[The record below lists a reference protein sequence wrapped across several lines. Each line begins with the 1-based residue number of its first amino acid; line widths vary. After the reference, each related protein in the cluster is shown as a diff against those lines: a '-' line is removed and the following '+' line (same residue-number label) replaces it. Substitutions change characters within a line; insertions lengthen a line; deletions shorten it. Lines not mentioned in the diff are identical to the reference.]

1 MKPFLRFGDS
11 SEPQWKPSST
21 KGENLKQWQSFPA
34 VTSTTKL
41 SQERISSIGCSH
53 DYISH
58 WCVHYCF
65 AFWTGSS
72 QGYGFHMNYQVKLNY
87 LKLSLNP
94 LWVAVRMLISAV
106 ELHSVANLYQQINLS
121 DLNWQFVLSAARL
134 DLLPCAFGDSL
145 PLPALSPLHGDPL
158 ETQVGRTD
166 VFEAVSISSMNLSH
180 ESFDYSYVKKV
191 ESSNN

>member
-58 WCVHYCF
+58 WCVYYCF

-121 DLNWQFVLSAARL
+121 DLNWAVCLVCSET
-134 DLLPCAFGDSL
+134 GSL
-145 PLPALSPLHGDPL
+145 TVCFWWLTTFTCSIPFTWWSIRDPSW
-158 ETQVGRTD
+158 QNRC
-166 VFEAVSISSMNLSH
+166 IWSSFN
-180 ESFDYSYVKKV
+180 
-191 ESSNN
+191 